1 MEKFNV
7 NACTKFSV
15 IKELNS
21 EFTLTKVYVMACGK
35 NRNMSYIGKDRVEA
49 NLNTLNYVP
58 VVGHLF
64 KDEEGNYRLG
74 GHDFM
79 IDDNYN
85 FVSLCVPFG
94 VVMEN
99 SFDWEMVNEYGTEV
113 EYLTANA
120 ILWTGRYPELKEA
133 IYSDDVYFNQSME
146 LNVSQYR
153 VLEEDSNFV
162 ELLDFSFDAL
172 CLLNKSDKPDENVE
186 PCFISARVEPV
197 NFNADDFAAK
207 LEELKSAMNNCFDLQ
222 KEGGELEDNNVT
234 NELVITEST
243 EQIVEQST
251 NEGETVTTS
260 QETGKSEF
268 SLSVSEFQLTANE
281 KWEKIS
287 AAVKTMNNI
296 TDNADI
302 WFYLADFD
310 DNYAYVEKNVYN
322 YNDDTWT
329 RTYGRVAYSIDD
341 NAATINTEF
350 EEMRVMWLTL
360 DEASALEEAR
370 DNYGSV
376 KSEVEML
383 RPYKLAAEKAE
394 REERENA
401 VFSKYESHI
410 GTMAEYLELKTK
422 AKDYSITDLE
432 RECLILV
439 GKFAMNETATENVD
453 TKPETTITFAFDDV
467 NETKTNRYGNV
478 YENYKT
484 R

>member
-64 KDEEGNYRLG
+64 KDDDGNYRLG
-74 GHDFM
+74 GHDFT
-79 IDDNYN
+79 IDENYN

-99 SFDWEMVNEYGTEV
+99 SFDWEIVNEYGTDV

-120 ILWTGRYPELKEA
+120 VLWTGRYPDLKEA

-146 LNVSQYR
+146 LNVNQYR

-172 CLLNKSDKPDENVE
+172 CLLNKSDAPEDNVE

-197 NFNADDFAAK
+197 NFNADDFTAK
-207 LEELKSAMNNCFDLQ
+207 LEELKTAINKCFNLQ
-222 KEGGELEDNNVT
+222 KEGEELDNTNVT
-234 NELVITEST
+234 EPVVMENTIDETTEP
-243 EQIVEQST
+243 IVEST
-251 NEGETVTTS
+251 NETEVRTEAT
-260 QETGKSEF
+260 F
-268 SLSVSEFQLTANE
+268 SISDFQLTANE
-281 KWEKIS
+281 KWEKIGT
-287 AAVKTMNNI
+287 AVRSMGVVTNESD
-296 TDNADI
+296 T
-302 WFYLADFD
+302 WFYLEDFD
-310 DNYAYVEKNVYN
+310 DDFAYVEKCFYD
-322 YNDDTWT
+322 YASDTIT
-329 RTYGRVAYSIDD
+329 RNYGRVSYSLDD
-341 NAATINTEF
+341 NKATINSNF

-360 DEASALEEAR
+360 DEADALEEAR
-370 DNYGSV
+370 NNYSAV
-376 KSEVEML
+376 LAEIETL
-383 RPYKLAAEKAE
+383 RPYKLAAEKT
-394 REERENA
+394 ERENA
-401 VFSKYESHI
+401 ENGVFAKYDSHI
-410 GTMAEYLELKTK
+410 GSMPEYVELKTK
-422 AKDYSITDLE
+422 SGEYSIEELE

-439 GKFAMNETATENVD
+439 GKFAMSEPKNESVE
-453 TKPETTITFAFDDV
+453 PEIEPTITFALD
-467 NETKTNRYGNV
+467 NTPETKISRYGDV
-478 YENYKT
+478 YETYKT
-484 R
+484 K